1 MRRAVFASVL
11 AASLLAASPAEAHG
25 LTTRGDVPIPV
36 WLAGWAA
43 GVALVFS
50 FVALAALWPKP
61 RLSDAAWKPISRTLG
76 RVLTSTAVDVGCGA
90 IGVALLVLTI
100 WAGLAGTD
108 DPALS
113 FTPTFIYVGFWVG
126 LVPVSVVFGD
136 VFRLFN
142 PWRAIARATA
152 FVARSLSGELPAP
165 YSYPRW
171 LGRWPAALGLFGFA
185 WLELIAEDG
194 QVPSAIALAATV
206 YSAITLLAMAV
217 FGIDAWIGRGEAFS
231 VYFNLFSRLSPF
243 QIRDRVL
250 GRRRFLSGVA
260 ALETLPGTAATLVV
274 MLGSVTFDGAAEGR
288 FWEHRQLDL
297 MNAFTS
303 RGSDLSTALQG
314 AAAIGLVVSIGIVAL
329 FYRGGI
335 LGSELITGQR
345 RRTLTNGFAHSL
357 VPIAFAYAMA
367 HYLSFL
373 VFNGQ
378 VLPSLLSDPLGKGTS
393 DWLGLAGQ
401 QIDYSVLSADTTWY
415 LQIAVVITGHVL
427 ALMLA
432 HDRALLLGKG
442 KVGEAVRS
450 QGFMLVIMVGFT
462 SLALWL
468 LSQANG

>member
-1 MRRAVFASVL
+1 MVGSALV
-11 AASLLAASPAEAHG
+11 ASLLAASPAEAHG
-25 LTTRGDVPIPV
+25 LTARGDVPIPV

-61 RLSDAAWKPISRTLG
+61 RLGDAGWRPLSAGLG

-90 IGVALLVLTI
+90 IAIALLALTI
-100 WAGLAGTD
+100 YAGLAGTD

-113 FTPTFIYVGFWVG
+113 FTPTFVYVGFWVG

-136 VFRLFN
+136 VFRAFN

-152 FVARSLSGELPAP
+152 WVARRLSGELPAP
-165 YSYPRW
+165 YAYPRR

-185 WLELIAEDG
+185 WIELIAEDG
-194 QVPSAIALAATV
+194 QVPSAIALAVTI
-206 YSAITLLAMAV
+206 YSAVTLLAMAI
-217 FGIDAWIGRGEAFS
+217 FGIDPWVERGEAFS
-231 VYFNLFSRLSPF
+231 VYFNLFARLSPF
-243 QIRDRVL
+243 EIRERVL

-260 ALETLPGTAATLVV
+260 ALETLPGTAAMLLV
-274 MLGSVTFDGAAEGR
+274 MIGSTTFDGAAEGR

-314 AAAIGLVVSIGIVAL
+314 ASGIGLVVSICLIGL

-345 RRTLTNGFAHSL
+345 RQQLANGFAHSL
-357 VPIAFAYAMA
+357 VPIAFAYVMA
-367 HYLSFL
+367 HYVTFL

-378 VLPSLLSDPLGKGTS
+378 LLPSLLSDPLGQGNL

-401 QIDYSVLSADTTWY
+401 QIDYGVLAADTTWY
-415 LQIAVVITGHVL
+415 LQIAVVICGHVL

-432 HDRALLLGKG
+432 HDRALVLGKG

-450 QGFMLVIMVGFT
+450 QSFMLAIMVGFT